1 MFGYYPYIFIG
12 LFLLIA
18 GIYEVFFTNNLYTI
32 NRERSNRVLY
42 LSLIFISIIFMTRC
56 FVGWDWYN
64 YYPDFFQD
72 KFAYEKG
79 YRFFVKSVRALYPN
93 FNFFIGINTVIDFLL
108 LGYIL
113 KKYSKYPVF
122 TLLLYLTINGLSL
135 EIDVMRNVK
144 SILLFLVSIQFIESR
159 NFIPYI
165 LLNIVGSSFHVSSL
179 LYIPLYFIL
188 NLKIDKKL
196 ILGLF
201 VAGVVYYLSNYNF
214 IIEIVNKLNIERLNG
229 YKTLFIE
236 GGRGVN
242 IFFLERVIFFFT
254 VYIFQQFINE
264 KDSVKYNIFANSA
277 YIGIFIFLYTTE
289 LSIISLRL
297 FLMFVYSY
305 WFIFPIIIGS
315 LQNRMEL
322 KILVFIV
329 ALSIGLF
336 RSYNFL
342 GFKGNKMVYGY
353 DNIFIKSAPMEEKIK
368 ILEEARKYNDDGIKK
383 ELLLQY

>member
-18 GIYEVFFTNNLYTI
+18 GIYEVFFTNNFYTI

-42 LSLIFISIIFMTRC
+42 LSLIFISIIFMSRC

-144 SILLFLVSIQFIESR
+144 SILLFLVSIQFIENR

-196 ILGLF
+196 ILG
-201 VAGVVYYLSNYNF
+201 
-214 IIEIVNKLNIERLNG
+214 
-229 YKTLFIE
+229 
-236 GGRGVN
+236 
-242 IFFLERVIFFFT
+242 
-254 VYIFQQFINE
+254 
-264 KDSVKYNIFANSA
+264 
-277 YIGIFIFLYTTE
+277 
-289 LSIISLRL
+289 
-297 FLMFVYSY
+297 
-305 WFIFPIIIGS
+305 
-315 LQNRMEL
+315 
-322 KILVFIV
+322 
-329 ALSIGLF
+329 
-336 RSYNFL
+336 
-342 GFKGNKMVYGY
+342 
-353 DNIFIKSAPMEEKIK
+353 
-368 ILEEARKYNDDGIKK
+368 
-383 ELLLQY
+383 